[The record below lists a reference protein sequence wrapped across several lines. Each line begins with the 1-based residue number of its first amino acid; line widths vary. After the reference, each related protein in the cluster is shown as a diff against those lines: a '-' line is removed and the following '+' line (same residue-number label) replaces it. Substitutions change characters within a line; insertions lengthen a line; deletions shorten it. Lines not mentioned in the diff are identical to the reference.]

1 MSAGYADR
9 RSLVA
14 GLASAV
20 AILLVSYRSR
30 DLIPARSNP
39 SLRRSCDT
47 YPLVRGMF
55 VVVRDGVDPSTSGF
69 SDQHSSRLCMALTW
83 ENGGCRPA
91 GTGGVGSPLV
101 SDLSLSAGTSTPQD
115 SPPGCNP

>member
-69 SDQHSSRLCMALTW
+69 SDRKSCERVQLGPPGSVVVSRPS
-83 ENGGCRPA
+83 RS
-91 GTGGVGSPLV
+91 GGV
-101 SDLSLSAGTSTPQD
+101 ST
-115 SPPGCNP
+115 

>member
-69 SDQHSSRLCMALTW
+69 SDRKSCER
-83 ENGGCRPA
+83 A
-91 GTGGVGSPLV
+91 GL
-101 SDLSLSAGTSTPQD
+101 
-115 SPPGCNP
+115 